1 MMKRSLKLML
11 FCLLGAVL
19 LAVTGCGDPVSPT
32 LPPDDPEKPEA
43 SMQLDQFLAGL
54 EEDAYTN
61 SALTDTVYGLEDPDN
76 VGIRAEN
83 IKELYPKR
91 ADDEF
96 ETGTVFSFDESS
108 SETDTEQF
116 NRLIAEAYAV
126 NQQGK
131 DVKIKFP
138 DRTVEFDVNSSVSSD
153 AYHTFTLSGFDGLW
167 LEGGENTLL
176 NFRATTAWKGA
187 FAFNDCTDVQIND
200 IRIDYPVTPSL
211 TGTVIARNAD
221 ARTVTVSLPQ
231 EFDETVEAFET
242 YPTLINQ
249 LQSFIEYDVLTGG
262 PRDGGIITIA
272 SENSIQSYTYGKD
285 DSGGNTVTFTFSEGY
300 ASTFRE
306 RLPVIG
312 NKIAF
317 AHTMYATNGF
327 TIKNAENFTFENVRI
342 DSCPGMAIDIN
353 SENAYLNRVSIE
365 PSRGR
370 LMSSTADGMHM
381 RACTGEV
388 KITACRI
395 VGTHDDAVNVKSGYY
410 YTLSPTFSYI
420 NREITI
426 TKASEANAMPE
437 PGDVIE
443 IYRRSNFEL
452 VASTTVESCTG
463 NENEYVIKIATRLPQ
478 ADYTDC
484 IVMNASDCCALTFS
498 DNYVADKR
506 NRGILV
512 QTRNAVLENNTF
524 CNVGHGSFMICSTVS
539 IFNEAGVPGDITV
552 RNNKLI
558 NNSYLGSGSLAGDI
572 AAFAEGETGVA
583 VAGTIKDVHI
593 YNNYVT
599 RAGMAAVSLRAVGG
613 DSYVRGNLFYNVAYN
628 TTNELMFVAVNLNN
642 AENIRIEGNYN
653 YNTTGN
659 DAFSGIGLEGTTTRD
674 DVTVTDDNVG
684 MEFQVLDGEVSR
696 YTVDVIDDAS
706 IVVDGD
712 VSDWANVGTDITLVG
727 HSVATGASI
736 LPSEYEDVFGVP
748 LRKIAFS
755 DTGIY
760 FGFEVRDDR
769 IDVKTQ
775 YDFWTGDCIELFF
788 TDNFTMASADMLIYR
803 NEGNCFQ
810 VALAPGNNWTL
821 AVGEARTGDAL
832 IDTIYDEWTWAVTR
846 TGTGYTAELYVPF
859 TTLPGVKESLASGG
873 EVGIA
878 VVFADN
884 DRDDINRTRLQIGN
898 VPHFVENWKMRTAKM
913 PRYLLGA

>member
-138 DRTVEFDVNSSVSSD
+138 DRTVEFDINSSATADS
-153 AYHTFTLSGFDGLW
+153 YHTFTLSGFDGLW

-211 TGTVIARNAD
+211 TGTVIARDAD
-221 ARTVTVSLPQ
+221 ARTVTVSLSD
-231 EFDETVEAFET
+231 EFDETVEAFAQ

-285 DSGGNTVTFTFSEGY
+285 DSGGNTVTFTFS
-300 ASTFRE
+300 
-306 RLPVIG
+306 
-312 NKIAF
+312 NQIAF

-353 SENAYLNRVSIE
+353 SENAYLNRVAIE

-420 NREITI
+420 DREITI

-583 VAGTIKDVHI
+583 DAGTIKDVHI

-696 YTVDVIDDAS
+696 YHAGRAFAG
-706 IVVDGD
+706 DGR
-712 VSDWANVGTDITLVG
+712 L
-727 HSVATGASI
+727 
-736 LPSEYEDVFGVP
+736 Y
-748 LRKIAFS
+748 
-755 DTGIY
+755 
-760 FGFEVRDDR
+760 
-769 IDVKTQ
+769 
-775 YDFWTGDCIELFF
+775 
-788 TDNFTMASADMLIYR
+788 SAER
-803 NEGNCFQ
+803 
-810 VALAPGNNWTL
+810 V
-821 AVGEARTGDAL
+821 
-832 IDTIYDEWTWAVTR
+832 
-846 TGTGYTAELYVPF
+846 
-859 TTLPGVKESLASGG
+859 
-873 EVGIA
+873 
-878 VVFADN
+878 
-884 DRDDINRTRLQIGN
+884 
-898 VPHFVENWKMRTAKM
+898 
-913 PRYLLGA
+913 

>member
-138 DRTVEFDVNSSVSSD
+138 DRTVEFDINSSVTADS
-153 AYHTFTLSGFDGLW
+153 YHTFTLSGFDGLW

-176 NFRATTAWKGA
+176 NFRATSAWKGA

-211 TGTVIARNAD
+211 TGTVIARDAD
-221 ARTVTVSLPQ
+221 ARTVTVSLSD
-231 EFDETVEAFET
+231 EFDETVEAFAQ

-272 SENSIQSYTYGKD
+272 SENSIQSYVYGKD
-285 DSGGNTVTFTFSEGY
+285 EQGGNTVTFTFSEGY

-312 NKIAF
+312 NQIAF

-327 TIKNAENFTFENVRI
+327 TIKNAKNFTFENVRI

-420 NREITI
+420 DREITI
-426 TKASEANAMPE
+426 TKASEANAMPT
-437 PGDVIE
+437 PGDAIE

-452 VASTTVESCTG
+452 VASATVESCTG
-463 NENEYVIKIATRLPQ
+463 NENEYVIKLTSRLPQ
-478 ADYTDC
+478 ADYTNC
-484 IVMNASDCCALTFS
+484 IVMNAGDCCELTFS

-524 CNVGHGSFMICSTVS
+524 RYVGHGAFMISSTVS
-539 IFNEAGVPGDITV
+539 SFNEAGVPGNIIV

-583 VAGTIKDVHI
+583 VAGTVKDIQI

-628 TTNELMFVAVNLNN
+628 TTNELMYVAVNLNN
-642 AENIRIEGNYN
+642 AEDIRIERNYN

-659 DAFSGIGLEGTTTRD
+659 DAFSGIGLEGTTTRE

-684 MEFQVLDGEVSR
+684 MDFQVLDGEVSR
-696 YTVDVIDDAS
+696 YETDVIDDGE
-706 IVVDGD
+706 VTVDGD
-712 VSDWANVGTDITLVG
+712 ISDWTNIGTEIALVG

-810 VALAPGNNWTL
+810 VALAPGDNWTL